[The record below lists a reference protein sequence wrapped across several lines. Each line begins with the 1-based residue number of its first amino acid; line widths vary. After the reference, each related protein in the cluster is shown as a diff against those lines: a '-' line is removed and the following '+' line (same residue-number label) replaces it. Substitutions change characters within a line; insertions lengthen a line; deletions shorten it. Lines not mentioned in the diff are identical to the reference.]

1 MAINRKPITTVLALL
16 GVITLCMLLAA
27 GAAAGELTDISNHW
41 TAGTTVKWAGAG
53 YIGGYP
59 DGTFKPDN
67 SITEQSLFV
76 TLVNKAFNMTAKA
89 ESDITGVPAG
99 AWYYGEV
106 AKAKVAGYIGGY
118 PDNTMR
124 PDNPISRQKVAIV
137 LLKLKGL
144 TADTGAAAKFKDT
157 GLIPDWSWDVFIQH
171 GC

>member
-1 MAINRKPITTVLALL
+1 
-16 GVITLCMLLAA
+16 
-27 GAAAGELTDISNHW
+27 
-41 TAGTTVKWAGAG
+41 
-53 YIGGYP
+53 
-59 DGTFKPDN
+59 
-67 SITEQSLFV
+67 LFV